1 MKALQRAPAAQYQ
14 VKRLP
19 VSIPFNM
26 LRNPLQS
33 ILRITREYGDMAEF
47 RFGRYTVCVISHPD
61 LIQEVLVSNHNH
73 FVKSRTMQ
81 FGRKLMGKG
90 LPASEGSFHRN
101 QRRVIQPSFTHERV
115 ANYMR
120 DAFTYANEAID
131 GWREGVPFEFREE
144 MMRLTLSIAAKAL
157 FGTDIRSQAKETRSA
172 LVQSMEHFTIQYYL
186 RVFYFNQDRNP
197 FADFWETIPVGESR
211 RYRAARISLDRT
223 IEHLVAERRNDG
235 TDHGDLL
242 STLLRSSD
250 YEDETAPLSD
260 SQVHDELMT
269 FLLAAHDTTAT
280 ALTWALY
287 LLLNDRESW
296 ARVQREADEEL
307 HSATNGSEP
316 RVRLEFAGR
325 VIAESLR
332 MYPPAWIIGRQAVD
346 DCEVGGTRIRRGTT
360 ILMSQYALHHDSRF
374 YPDPWTFK
382 PDRWTPEMRTALPK
396 YAYFPFG
403 GGIRACI
410 GEGFAKSMAALILAT
425 VALRW
430 NLDLVPTPEVVP
442 HARVTLHPR
451 RGMVVV
457 PRERNR

>member
-1 MKALQRAPAAQYQ
+1 M
-14 VKRLP
+14 
-19 VSIPFNM
+19 SIPFNM
-26 LRNPLQS
+26 LRNPLYS
-33 ILRITREYGDMAEF
+33 MLRIPREYGDMAEF
-47 RFGRYTVCVISHPD
+47 KFGRYTVRVISHPD

-115 ANYMR
+115 ASYMQ
-120 DAFTYANEAID
+120 DAFTYANEAIG
-131 GWREGVPFEFREE
+131 GWREGAPFEFRGE

-157 FGTDIRSQAKETRSA
+157 FGTDIRSLAEETRSA
-172 LVQSMEHFTIQYYL
+172 LAQSMEHFTIQYYL

-197 FADFWETIPVGESR
+197 FADFWEALPVGENR
-211 RYRAARISLDRT
+211 RYRAARVSLDRT
-223 IEHLVAERRNDG
+223 IDRLLAERRNDG
-235 TDHGDLL
+235 SDHGDLL

-250 YEDETAPLSD
+250 YTEETAQLSD
-260 SQVHDELMT
+260 DQIHDELMT

-280 ALTWALY
+280 ALTWAVY
-287 LLLNDRESW
+287 LLLNNRESW
-296 ARVQREADEEL
+296 ARLQQEADDEL
-307 HSATNGSEP
+307 QSGTKEYGP

-332 MYPPAWIIGRQAVD
+332 VFSMVCIIGRQAVD
-346 DCEVGGTRIRRGTT
+346 ECEVGGTRIRRGTT
-360 ILMSQYALHHDSRF
+360 ILMSQYALHHDPRF
-374 YPDPWTFK
+374 YQDPWTFQ
-382 PDRWTPEMRTALPK
+382 PDRWTQEMRAALPR

-410 GEGFAKSMAALILAT
+410 GEGFAKSISALILAT

-442 HARVTLHPR
+442 HARVTLRPR

-457 PRERNR
+457 PRKRNR